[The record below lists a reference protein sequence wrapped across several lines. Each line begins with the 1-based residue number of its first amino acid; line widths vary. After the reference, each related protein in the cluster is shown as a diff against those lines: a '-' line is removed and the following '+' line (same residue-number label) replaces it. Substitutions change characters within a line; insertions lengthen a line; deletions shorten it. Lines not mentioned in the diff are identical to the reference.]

1 MTTGIQVVSYSS
13 FEQRCELER
22 AEWMLAT
29 LISVFRGARKRIE
42 RLGQWILDVAT
53 SDSEDSHA
61 PWSVRAVVGSKSGF
75 WC

>member
-1 MTTGIQVVSYSS
+1 MTTSIQVVPYSS

-53 SDSEDSHA
+53 SDSEDSPA